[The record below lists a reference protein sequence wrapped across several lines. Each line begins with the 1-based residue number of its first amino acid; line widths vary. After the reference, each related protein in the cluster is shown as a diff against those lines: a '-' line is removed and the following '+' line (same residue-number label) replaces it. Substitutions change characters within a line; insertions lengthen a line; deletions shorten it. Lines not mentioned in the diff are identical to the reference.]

1 VPAIHATA
9 NAVFFSS
16 PLTHSSPDPAAA
28 NELVEGGAAMNRDIH
43 PRVILLED
51 NKAILTLLREIFDD
65 RGYEIYAFPN
75 PSICPLQLIPECR
88 CAENQTCTDL
98 IVSDLNMPT
107 MTGLRFIRNQR
118 QKNCKC
124 KYVAMISASWTE
136 EDLETA
142 QQLGCKTFTKPLFF
156 DDLDAW
162 LDGVEYGID
171 PKRELRNWFQ
181 ERGALPQH

>member
-1 VPAIHATA
+1 
-9 NAVFFSS
+9 
-16 PLTHSSPDPAAA
+16 
-28 NELVEGGAAMNRDIH
+28 MNITTQL
-43 PRVILLED
+43 RVILLED
-51 NKAILTLLREIFDD
+51 SKAILTLMKEFFGD
-65 RGYEIYAFPN
+65 RGYEIYAFSN

-136 EDLETA
+136 EDLELA

-156 DDLDAW
+156 DDLEEW
-162 LDGVEYGID
+162 LDSVEYSID
-171 PKRELRNWFQ
+171 PKRELHNWFQ
-181 ERGALPQH
+181 ERGALPPH

>member
-1 VPAIHATA
+1 
-9 NAVFFSS
+9 
-16 PLTHSSPDPAAA
+16 
-28 NELVEGGAAMNRDIH
+28 MNRTIH

-65 RGYEIYAFPN
+65 RGYEIYAFSD

-88 CAENQTCTDL
+88 CAEHQTCTDL

-124 KYVAMISASWTE
+124 KYVAMLSASWTE
-136 EDLETA
+136 EALEAA

-162 LDGVEYGID
+162 LDDVEYGID
-171 PKRELRNWFQ
+171 PKRELRSWFQ
-181 ERGALPQH
+181 EHPALPQH